1 MTTTTS
7 SIIGQSI
14 PDKNLS
20 RLSLVGHTKADM
32 EAWVAALPIMNVG
45 ETAKRLYQTLQEL
58 TRLKTSE
65 DNRFELLEVLRAPVY
80 TILQAL
86 AKHYLNQ
93 SVLLPERASRVATL
107 AQSLRAHLAFG
118 YKIVVHECI
127 DKLQT
132 KLSMLGFGRRQ
143 TQQLAAHS
151 LQRAISEL
159 GGLLLESGT
168 LYLPSPSG
176 LWLDLHSL
184 YRISVTHGLSQIKV
198 PDPHYTHVRELSPG
212 EAYTRAI
219 ILAASHTNK
228 LRQVEIRQIYE
239 ASEVW
244 VNLLKIRNQIA
255 AQDLLVINAE
265 SDSPPAYIT
274 KATSSPNSLYVD
286 AQKLVQ
292 HLQTLASTPPSQI
305 GRAESALTSSLLQHL
320 IGVWNAPTERTF
332 ARRSYQGELLVCL
345 GLTATHYHLAGG
357 QDFESVINAH
367 QMMSEEESNFFLQ
380 DHLNSPVHKDAKD
393 IDPWRLSFG
402 TVDDEFKLNQ
412 KTQAQFSF
420 LYNRENRDQTKSS
433 ENLHPPQKAEI
444 VNISPG
450 GYCIRW
456 VGEPPLTLRT
466 GEILVLREPD
476 DTNWNI
482 GVIRWVKQLP
492 TQGAEAGIEILSA
505 RAKPCGARVLKK
517 TGESTEYMRT
527 LLLPEM
533 KSLHRPAT
541 LITPNLTF
549 RSGYRIIIRLGN
561 EEVKAQLTT
570 ESLST
575 QSFSQFEFALLQ
587 SQETL
592 QAATAAASG
601 GNSTRPV
608 SESAEKD
615 DFDSLWTNL

>member
-32 EAWVAALPIMNVG
+32 EAWVASLPIMNVG

-65 DNRFELLEVLRAPVY
+65 ENRYELLEVLRAPVY

-93 SVLLPERASRVATL
+93 SILLPERASRVATL
-107 AQSLRAHLAFG
+107 AQSLRAHLAYG
-118 YKIVVHECI
+118 YKIVVHECV

-159 GGLLLESGT
+159 GGLLLEAGT
-168 LYLPSPSG
+168 LYLPPPSG

-184 YRISVTHGLSQIKV
+184 YRISMTHGLAQIKV
-198 PDPHYTHVRELSPG
+198 PDLHYSHVRELSPG
-212 EAYTRAI
+212 EAYVRALV
-219 ILAASHTNK
+219 LAASHTNK

-244 VNLLKIRNQIA
+244 VNLLKIKNQVA
-255 AQDLLVINAE
+255 DADLLVINTE
-265 SDSPPAYIT
+265 SDTPPVYIT
-274 KATSSPNSLYVD
+274 KASSSPNSMYVD

-292 HLQTLASTPPSQI
+292 HLQMLATTPPSQI
-305 GRAESALTSSLLQHL
+305 GRAESSLTSSLIQHL
-320 IGVWNAPTERTF
+320 ISVWNAPTERTF
-332 ARRSYQGELLVCL
+332 ARRTYQGELLVCL

-357 QDFESVINAH
+357 QDFESVINVH

-380 DHLNSPVHKDAKD
+380 DHINSATHKEAKD
-393 IDPWRLSFG
+393 VDPWRISFG
-402 TVDDEFKLNQ
+402 TVDEEFKVAQ

-420 LYNRENRDQTKSS
+420 LYNKESREPRNN
-433 ENLHPPQKAEI
+433 ENLYPPQRAEI

-456 VGEPPLTLRT
+456 IGEPPLTLRT
-466 GEILVLREPD
+466 GEILALREPD
-476 DTNWNI
+476 DSNWNI

-492 TQGAEAGIEILSA
+492 TQGAEAGVEILSA

-587 SQETL
+587 SQETM
-592 QAATAAASG
+592 QAAVSASPG
-601 GNSTRPV
+601 GASRSG
-608 SESAEKD
+608 SESVEKD

>member
-14 PDKNLS
+14 PEKNLN
-20 RLSLVGHTKADM
+20 RLSLVGHSRQEM
-32 EAWVAALPIMNVG
+32 EAWVATLPIMNVG

-65 DNRFELLEVLRAPVY
+65 ETRFELLEVLRAPVY
-80 TILQAL
+80 SILQAL

-118 YKIVVHECI
+118 YKIVVHECV

-143 TQQLAAHS
+143 TQHLAAQS
-151 LQRAISEL
+151 MQRAISEL
-159 GGLLLESGT
+159 GGLLLEAGT
-168 LYLPSPSG
+168 LYLPSPPG

-184 YRISVTHGLSQIKV
+184 YRIASTHGLAQIKV
-198 PDPHYTHVRELSPG
+198 TDPHYAHVRELSPG
-212 EAYTRAI
+212 EAYIRAL

-228 LRQVEIRQIYE
+228 LRQAEIRQIYE

-244 VNLLKIRNQIA
+244 VNLVKIKNQLA
-255 AQDLLVINAE
+255 ASDLLVVNTE
-265 SDSPPAYIT
+265 SDGPPAYIT
-274 KATSSPNSLYVD
+274 KATSSPNSLYID

-292 HLQTLASTPPSQI
+292 HFQMLATTPPAQI
-305 GRAESALTSSLLQHL
+305 GRAESSLTSSLLQHL
-320 IGVWNAPTERTF
+320 IGIWNAPTERTF

-345 GLTATHYHLAGG
+345 GLTATHYHLAGE
-357 QDFESVINAH
+357 QDFEDVINVH
-367 QMMSEEESNFFLQ
+367 QMMSEEEANFFLQ
-380 DHLNSPVHKDAKD
+380 DHNNSAVNKDVKD
-393 IDPWRLSFG
+393 VDPWRISFG
-402 TVDDEFKLNQ
+402 TVDDEFKVAQ
-412 KTQAQFSF
+412 KTQAHFTF
-420 LYNRENRDQTKSS
+420 LYNKEPRDPKNNG
-433 ENLHPPQKAEI
+433 NLYPPLRAEI
-444 VNISPG
+444 INISPG

-456 VGEPPLTLRT
+456 AGEPPITLRT

-476 DTNWNI
+476 DTSWNI

-517 TGESTEYMRT
+517 TGETTEYMRT

-570 ESLST
+570 ENLTT

-587 SQETL
+587 SQDSAQNVGAGAAPAAVPAKARAGAET
-592 QAATAAASG
+592 
-601 GNSTRPV
+601 
-608 SESAEKD
+608 D

>member
-20 RLSLVGHTKADM
+20 RLSLVGSSKTEM
-32 EAWVAALPIMNVG
+32 EAWVATLPIMNVG
-45 ETAKRLYQTLQEL
+45 ETAKRLYQTLQEI

-65 DNRFELLEVLRAPVY
+65 ETRFELLEVLRAPVY

-118 YKIVVHECI
+118 YKIVVYECV

-143 TQQLAAHS
+143 TQHLAAQS
-151 LQRAISEL
+151 MQRAISEL
-159 GGLLLESGT
+159 GGLLLESNT
-168 LYLPSPSG
+168 LYLPSPTG

-184 YRISVTHGLSQIKV
+184 YKIANTHGLAQIKV
-198 PDPHYTHVRELSPG
+198 ADPHFAHVRELSPG
-212 EAYTRAI
+212 DAYIRAL

-228 LRQVEIRQIYE
+228 LRQTEIRQIYD
-239 ASEVW
+239 ATEVW
-244 VNLLKIRNQIA
+244 VNLLKIKNQVA
-255 AQDLLVINAE
+255 TGDLLIVNSE
-265 SDSPPAYIT
+265 TDSPPAYIT
-274 KATSSPNSLYVD
+274 KATTSPNSFYID

-292 HLQTLASTPPSQI
+292 HLQTLATTPPAQI

-320 IGVWNAPTERTF
+320 IGIWNAPTERTF

-345 GLTATHYHLAGG
+345 GLTATHYHLAGE
-357 QDFESVINAH
+357 QDFESVINVH
-367 QMMSEEESNFFLQ
+367 QMMSEEEANFFLQ
-380 DHLNSPVHKDAKD
+380 DHNNSTMHKEAKEV
-393 IDPWRLSFG
+393 DPWRITFG
-402 TVDDEFKLNQ
+402 TVDDEFKVSQ
-412 KTQAQFSF
+412 KVQAQFSSF
-420 LYNRENRDQTKSS
+420 YNKENRAPRDTS
-433 ENLHPPQKAEI
+433 NLYPPLRAEI

-456 VGEPPLTLRT
+456 SGEPPLSLRT

-476 DTNWNI
+476 DTSWNI

-570 ESLST
+570 ENLTT

-587 SQETL
+587 SQETI
-592 QAATAAASG
+592 QAAAAA
-601 GNSTRPV
+601 NTPV
-608 SESAEKD
+608 AARSKAPSETD

>member
-14 PDKNLS
+14 PDKNLN
-20 RLSLVGHTKADM
+20 RLSLVGHSKAEM
-32 EAWVAALPIMNVG
+32 ESWAATLPIMNVG

-65 DNRFELLEVLRAPVY
+65 ENRFELLEVLRAPVY

-118 YKIVVHECI
+118 YKIVVYECV

-143 TQQLAAHS
+143 TQHLAAQS
-151 LQRAISEL
+151 MQRAISEL

-184 YRISVTHGLSQIKV
+184 YKIANTHGLAQIKV
-198 PDPHYTHVRELSPG
+198 ADPHYAHVRELSPG
-212 EAYTRAI
+212 DAYIRAL

-228 LRQVEIRQIYE
+228 LRQTEIRQIYD

-244 VNLLKIRNQIA
+244 VNLLKIKNQVA
-255 AQDLLVINAE
+255 TGDLLIVNTE
-265 SDSPPAYIT
+265 TDSPPSYIT
-274 KATSSPNSLYVD
+274 KATTSPNSLYID

-292 HLQTLASTPPSQI
+292 HLQTLATTPPAQI

-320 IGVWNAPTERTF
+320 IGIWNAPTERTF
-332 ARRSYQGELLVCL
+332 ARRTYQGELLVCL
-345 GLTATHYHLAGG
+345 GLTATHYHLAGE
-357 QDFESVINAH
+357 QDFETVINVH
-367 QMMSEEESNFFLQ
+367 QMMSEEEANFFLQ
-380 DHLNSPVHKDAKD
+380 DHNNSSLNKEAKD
-393 IDPWRLSFG
+393 VDPWRISFG
-402 TVDDEFKLNQ
+402 TVDDEFKVAQ
-412 KTQAQFSF
+412 KTQAQFTFMYNKEARTPKDTSN
-420 LYNRENRDQTKSS
+420 LY
-433 ENLHPPQKAEI
+433 PPLRAEI

-456 VGEPPLTLRT
+456 QGEPPLSLRT

-476 DTNWNI
+476 DTSWNI

-570 ESLST
+570 ENLTT

-587 SQETL
+587 SQETI
-592 QAATAAASG
+592 QAASSQGSSSVSMAAR
-601 GNSTRPV
+601 NRP
-608 SESAEKD
+608 EAEAD